1 MRWSV
6 VTDNWGILVN
16 GLLTTLQ
23 VSVLGWLL
31 AMALGVLVATLRVTP
46 SGPLRFAGAAY
57 VEFFRNIPLLV
68 LIFFIYQGLPS
79 AGIRLSGF
87 WAGVL
92 GLGIYT
98 GAFVG
103 EAIRSGITGIPRGQL
118 EAALASGLS
127 YPQAMRLII
136 LPQAIRATI
145 PPLGNN
151 TINLIKNSSLV
162 STISVFDILGTAN
175 LIGSRT
181 FAYTPTLLAAAAL
194 YLVLTIPAAIAVNAL
209 ERRLRVG
216 YSTARSRRGQRPATD
231 ARPLVVGGE
240 EPR

>member
-6 VTDNWGILVN
+6 VTDNWGILLN

-31 AMALGVLVATLRVTP
+31 ALTIGVVVATLRVTP
-46 SGPLRFAGAAY
+46 SRPLRVLGAAY
-57 VEFFRNIPLLV
+57 VEFIRNVPLLV

-79 AGIRLSGF
+79 AGIRLDAF
-87 WAGVL
+87 WCGVL

-98 GAFVG
+98 GAFIAEV
-103 EAIRSGITGIPRGQL
+103 IRGGINGIPRGQL
-118 EAALASGLS
+118 EAALASGLG
-127 YPQAMRLII
+127 YVQAMRLIV

-162 STISVFDILGTAN
+162 STISVFDILGTSN

-194 YLVLTIPAAIAVNAL
+194 YLTLTIPAAIAVNAL

-216 YSTARSRRGQRPATD
+216 VRTDRRQPRPRLTSED
-231 ARPLVVGGE
+231 ARVVTGD
-240 EPR
+240 